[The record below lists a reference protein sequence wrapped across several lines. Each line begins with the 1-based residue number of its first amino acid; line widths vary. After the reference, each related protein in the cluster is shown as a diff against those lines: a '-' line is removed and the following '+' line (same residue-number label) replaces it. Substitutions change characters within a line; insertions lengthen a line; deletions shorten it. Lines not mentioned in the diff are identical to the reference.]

1 MAKVI
6 HDYLSFTWS
15 PEQIVRMKSLAR
27 TGAIVKTPFQ
37 KRFDGQHDW
46 AFWRDVSDAFRREM
60 AEQLDEAMGGA
71 EFVAADMD
79 YNDAYSDIVQHY
91 GVQLLDCLCHGE
103 VAALVQEFN
112 LHMVPANGHGI
123 TKRFSYEPRRGG
135 MYGYAYSAT
144 LMMDG
149 ANAGIVAWGAEN
161 GGCMVSIT
169 GAGCAG
175 VDFTIMY
182 QILNRLPG
190 IKITRVDLALDD
202 YEGKAFTAATFREM
216 ALEGL
221 FSGRGRPPR
230 YTYIESG
237 HIELIDKGQ
246 SKEAKKRYGMVPNAG
261 TSFYIGARESGK
273 VFRAYEKGKQMQDEK
288 RPNWQ
293 RAEVEI
299 RSKDRVIPL
308 DVLLRPD
315 EFFAGAYPALA
326 GLLEQVEPER
336 IRTFKNLFAVDRQRA
351 IESAATQA
359 GRLINYLAR
368 FEGISPGEICHRL
381 TSHLRE
387 DDIPARLN
395 RPVSYDILSTS
406 GTMEPAF

>member
-15 PEQIVRMKSLAR
+15 PEQLLRMKALAR
-27 TGAIVKTPFQ
+27 TGAIVTTPYS

-46 AFWRDVSDAFRREM
+46 AFWRDVSNAFRREM
-60 AEQLDEAMGGA
+60 ADQLDEAMGGA
-71 EFVAADMD
+71 EFVAADLD

-112 LHMVPANGHGI
+112 LHMVPDNDHGI
-123 TKRFSYEPRRGG
+123 TQRFSYEPRRGG
-135 MYGYAYSAT
+135 MYGYQYSAT
-144 LMMDG
+144 LKIDG
-149 ANAGIVAWGAEN
+149 SNAGIVAWGAEN

-169 GAGCAG
+169 GAGCEAI
-175 VDFTIMY
+175 DFTIMHK
-182 QILNRLPG
+182 ILNRLPG

-202 YEGKAFTAATFREM
+202 YEGMAFSAAGFREL
-216 ALEGL
+216 ALQGM
-221 FSGRGRPPR
+221 FSGKGRPPR

-237 HIELIDKGQ
+237 HINLIDPKAAQ
-246 SKEAKKRYGMVPNAG
+246 KRYGMVPDLG
-261 TSFYIGARESGK
+261 CSFYVGARESGK
-273 VFRAYEKGKQMQDEK
+273 VFRAYEKGKQMQSEDH
-288 RPNWQ
+288 PNWQ

-308 DVLLRPD
+308 DVLLTPD
-315 EFFAGAYPALA
+315 VYFAGSYPALA

-336 IRTFKNLFAVDRQRA
+336 IRTFKNKFMVDRQRA

-368 FEGISPGEICHRL
+368 FEGIAPGEICHRL
-381 TSHLRE
+381 TSHLGI
-387 DDIPARLN
+387 DDIPERLK
-395 RPVSYDILSTS
+395 RPLSYDILSTS
-406 GTMEPAF
+406 GTIEPAFN